1 MIILTRS
8 KIGNVVST
16 ERGPSFYIVPVR
28 IDKEKDVK
36 QGQLLYCQIA
46 QGNGESDSY
55 CILRVSSAREFNPY
69 EDPQTSQ
76 IKEIFKLDSGS
87 GNSELIRKYMV
98 ADTEPIEVVVRTS
111 RGLLLESP
119 AIVVPSGAPVF
130 DELSDDLAR
139 AVLGFPKPDD
149 KGSLTLGSTI
159 GPRGT
164 TVCLDAARV
173 LPRHILIVGSTGT
186 GKSWLLG
193 KIAEQLHTKGVRMI
207 NIDIHGEMNK
217 AISEMGGDILVPG
230 DTLKVPLSSLAE
242 PEILGMVPLV
252 NDLHIDIL
260 TRAVIN
266 LKSGRKQFG
275 IDELLGEAESVA
287 DTYGVKQN
295 TKDIIDARIKQLK
308 TIPFIGE
315 GVDWKAKLANDGTI
329 INIDCRYLQ
338 YSQLQTVI
346 AAITRDV
353 YTARQKGVIPP
364 IVMAV
369 DEAHMF
375 LPATE
380 KAETA
385 TVLSQ
390 LIRMGRHIA
399 FGLILVSQ
407 SPGDLDKRVAKITNT
422 RFIFAIEPSELS
434 SIYGFLAD
442 APQQLIQNIPRM
454 KTGTCLL
461 VGNRET
467 VRHATIFEVGK
478 RDTTHGGDTPPMI

>member
-1 MIILTRS
+1 MRT
-8 KIGNVVST
+8 KIGNIVST
-16 ERGPSFYIVPVR
+16 EGGPSFGVVPVR
-28 IDKEKDVK
+28 IDREKDVK

-46 QGNGESDSY
+46 RKNDRTDSY
-55 CILRVSSAREFNPY
+55 CILRVSSAKEFNPY

-76 IKEIFKLDSGS
+76 IKEIFQINSGS

-98 ADTEPIEVVVRTS
+98 ADTEPIEVVDMTPA
-111 RGLLLESP
+111 GPLLEPPS
-119 AIVVPSGAPVF
+119 IVVPSGIPVF
-130 DELSDDLAR
+130 DDLPDDLAR
-139 AVLGFPKPDD
+139 AVLGFPKPTD
-149 KGSLTLGSTI
+149 KGSINLGSTI
-159 GPRGT
+159 GPKGT
-164 TVCLDAARV
+164 PVCLDASKV

-193 KIAEQLHTKGVRMI
+193 KIAEQFHMMGVRMI

-217 AISEMGGDILVPG
+217 AITEMGGTILVPG
-230 DTLKVPLSSLAE
+230 NSLKVPLSSLAE

-260 TRAVIN
+260 TKAVIN
-266 LKSGRKQFG
+266 LKSVGKPFG
-275 IDELLGEAESVA
+275 INDLLKEVDSVA
-287 DTYGVKQN
+287 EAYGTKQS
-295 TKDIIDARIKQLK
+295 TKDIIKARVEQLK
-308 TIPFIGE
+308 TIPFIGD
-315 GVDWKAKLANDGTI
+315 GVDWKVRLANAGTM

-364 IVMAV
+364 IVMAI

-390 LIRMGRHIA
+390 LIRMGRHIG

-442 APQQLIQNIPRM
+442 APQELIQNIPRM
-454 KTGTCLL
+454 RTGTCLL

-467 VRHATIFEVGK
+467 VRHATLFEVGK
-478 RDTTHGGDTPPMI
+478 RETTHGGDTPPMI